1 MRSLEFS
8 GGGGNGSGGGSG
20 TGNQLLFMLEQ
31 TSLRARAIATVVTA
45 LAYSMSTDD
54 QHPRD
59 VAQLAD
65 ARQALNG
72 SLGPLDVTE
81 LAELREAR
89 DGNAYTAIEFQQHY
103 GVRWGT
109 FWDAARTREAQPRV
123 LEGSVSQFASEVWL
137 GQREAQPQVGE
148 GGAPQPAAAIGVVEV
163 RLDPAMVVGIR
174 QQEAARGP
182 PRSLHRM
189 ARDALNQISQ
199 NPTYESQNLD
209 EVFDWVPYVAAHVH
223 SDEII
228 GPGITHAMAH
238 FDHGTRDRNRG
249 GAPRLDFYF
258 YRTDQTV
265 CRVHPGRRPKEDV
278 ELIFE

>member
-1 MRSLEFS
+1 
-8 GGGGNGSGGGSG
+8 
-20 TGNQLLFMLEQ
+20 
-31 TSLRARAIATVVTA
+31 
-45 LAYSMSTDD
+45 MSTDD

-65 ARQALNG
+65 PRQALNV

-81 LAELREAR
+81 LAELRQAR

-103 GVRWGT
+103 GVLWQT

-123 LEGSVSQFASEVWL
+123 HEGSASQLASEVWL
-137 GQREAQPQVGE
+137 GQREAQPQVVE
-148 GGAPQPAAAIGVVEV
+148 GSAPDPAAAIGVVQA

-182 PRSLHRM
+182 PRSLHKM
-189 ARDALNQISQ
+189 ARDALNLISQ

-223 SDEII
+223 ADQII
-228 GPGITHAMAH
+228 GPGITHAIAH
-238 FDHGTRDRNRG
+238 FVDGTRDCNRG
-249 GAPRLDFYF
+249 GAPRLDFFF

-265 CRVHPGRRPKEDV
+265 CRVHPGTRPKNDAK
-278 ELIFE
+278 LIFE